1 MGVEPTRDGA
11 GRPATVLKTGR
22 ATGPLP
28 LPPPLYPTS
37 RHSTTPALTIQH
49 VADMRPYSVIPA
61 LAAGIST

>member
-28 LPPPLYPTS
+28 LPYPYLSGRS
-37 RHSTTPALTIQH
+37 RILL
-49 VADMRPYSVIPA
+49 VIPA
-61 LAAGIST
+61 QAGIH